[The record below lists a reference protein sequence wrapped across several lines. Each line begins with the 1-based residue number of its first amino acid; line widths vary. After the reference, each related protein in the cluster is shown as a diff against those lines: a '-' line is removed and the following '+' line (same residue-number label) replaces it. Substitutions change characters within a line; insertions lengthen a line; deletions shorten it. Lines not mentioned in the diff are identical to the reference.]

1 MGELST
7 KWAKRA
13 LCPVCGGSR
22 FYHVPLGRADT
33 WYRQLEQLPQWKRF
47 RGLPEN
53 AGVAFSE
60 PRLEWDQPTFDRSEL
75 PTLHVRCGACA
86 SLLPPQFLGEAKSRV
101 LLITTGM
108 PQAGKTTWLKCLFN
122 PAHKKHLI
130 AEPTNLISRDPYYY
144 IEPYTIANPDPRTA
158 IPILLHGMRLQF
170 QRRSI
175 DIAGIDIK
183 GEVFHQRSTT
193 PDKYM
198 RVLDILKN
206 LRAMQ
211 FAELFVMFVV
221 PFDPTH
227 DRQNIG
233 QLTSHLMN
241 EPGARDAWQGVIWT
255 HLDHAQLR
263 SEEDLFAFL
272 ESSPDA
278 VALARRVV
286 GGTEDVF
293 DSRFVAAA
301 ADLERLVLHKHTW
314 TGNLPL
320 LESLT
325 WLLYRIMVAYGSL
338 PARFRVG
345 NAEFYYTFND
355 GLGAVLVRQCMRLA
369 AALFATWDG
378 TGRGDFAPMI
388 RESLTPGTELRFP
401 VLPCGLE
408 FLHGGGSDGAQHDG
422 EEGMPVWGD
431 LLLLEILRRHG

>member
-1 MGELST
+1 MAEITT
-7 KWAKRA
+7 KWEKRA
-13 LCPVCGGSR
+13 LCPVCGGTS
-22 FYHVPLGRADT
+22 FHHVPLGRADA
-33 WYRQLEQLPQWKRF
+33 WYRQLDKQPQWKRF

-60 PRLEWDQPTFDRSEL
+60 PRLEWDQPTFDRTDT
-75 PTLHVRCGACA
+75 PTQHVRCGVCA

-122 PAHKKHLI
+122 PAQKKHLI

-158 IPILLHGMRLQF
+158 IPILLHGMRLRF

-183 GEVFHQRSTT
+183 GEVFHQRTTT
-193 PDKYM
+193 PDKYI

-206 LRAMQ
+206 LRAMK

-221 PFDPTH
+221 PFDPTRT
-227 DRQNIG
+227 RQNIG
-233 QLTSHLMN
+233 QLTSHLTN
-241 EPGARDAWQGVIWT
+241 EPGSRGAWQGVIWT

-263 SEEDLFAFL
+263 GEAELFAFL
-272 ESSPDA
+272 QSSEDA
-278 VALARRVV
+278 LALARRVV
-286 GGTEDVF
+286 GGTEEVF

-301 ADLERLVLHKHTW
+301 SDIERLVQKKQNWTADLE
-314 TGNLPL
+314 L

-325 WLLYRIMVAYGSL
+325 WLLYRIMVAYSAL
-338 PARFRVG
+338 PARFGIG
-345 NAEFYYTFND
+345 NAEFYYIFND

-369 AALFATWDG
+369 AALFAAWDG
-378 TGRGDFAPMI
+378 AGRGDFAPMI
-388 RESLTPGTELRFP
+388 RESMMPGTELRFP

-408 FLHGGGSDGAQHDG
+408 FLHGGGDGAQRDG
-422 EEGMPVWGD
+422 DEGLPVWGD